1 MEHARRFRDAVADD
15 RLSALYTVAL
25 TTGLRRGE
33 AMGLAW
39 EDIDFKR
46 GTLAIR
52 HTLIKVADGW
62 ERAEPKTAGSRRIVR
77 LPEIAITELRRHRVR
92 QLEERLQA
100 GSEWQDTGLVF
111 TTTLGTAIDGSNL
124 LRAFRSHLR
133 RVDLPPIRFHDLRHS
148 AATFML
154 TLGVQPKVVAEML
167 GHSNVGTTLDT
178 YSLMCC
184 HIFKTRLQRRWT
196 GCSPEPRT
204 HVSEARCCQ
213 NCCQIALRGAAWTA
227 ALPLQ
232 IRIAGRGDWI

>member
-178 YSLMCC
+178 YSHVLP
-184 HIFKTRLQRRWT
+184 HLQD
-196 GCSPEPRT
+196 
-204 HVSEARCCQ
+204 EA
-213 NCCQIALRGAAWTA
+213 AAKMDGLLTGAANA
-227 ALPLQ
+227 
-232 IRIAGRGDWI
+232 R